1 MKKFQCPNSTAY
13 RLITL
18 LAALVLG
25 CVKSLA
31 QDAGTAIP
39 TKAENIRSAEIADLR
54 KNGRAG
60 SPVKTIDS
68 ELTEKINFVSN
79 LSIHLLESGVL
90 KLKWDGNGL
99 GPVEIE
105 KSENLLDWEQFIE
118 IPGGDQRET
127 TIDFPSQ
134 NGGGFYRVRALEASA
149 DFAPAVISGKTLTM
163 TTEQSNVAE
172 TPFVDIYKLISDG
185 RVLGADGSDTGISFD
200 YQKISNLKGRID
212 YALVQDGVELEGR
225 IDLTFTTE
233 DGGDFEL
240 TQGEAVESGVFLI
253 ETP

>member
-1 MKKFQCPNSTAY
+1 MTTEQSNVAETPYVDIVKLGDG
-13 RLITL
+13 R
-18 LAALVLG
+18 VLEADG
-25 CVKSLA
+25 S
-31 QDAGTAIP
+31 DAGISFEYQKISNSKGRIDYAGVE
-39 TKAENIRSAEIADLR
+39 AGVEIEGHIDLTFTTED
-54 KNGRAG
+54 GG
-60 SPVKTIDS
+60 YF
-68 ELTEKINFVSN
+68 ELTQGEAV
-79 LSIHLLESGVL
+79 ESGVFL
-90 KLKWDGNGL
+90 IKA
-99 GPVEIE
+99 
-105 KSENLLDWEQFIE
+105 SEAT
-118 IPGGDQRET
+118 P
-127 TIDFPSQ
+127 
-134 NGGGFYRVRALEASA
+134 

-185 RVLGADGSDTGISFD
+185 RVLGADGSDTGLSFE